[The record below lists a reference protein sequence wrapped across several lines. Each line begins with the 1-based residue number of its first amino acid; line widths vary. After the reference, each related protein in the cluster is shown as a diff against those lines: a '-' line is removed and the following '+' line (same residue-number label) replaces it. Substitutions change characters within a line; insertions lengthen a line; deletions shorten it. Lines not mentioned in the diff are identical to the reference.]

1 MAEVP
6 DRLSRRGGKSLHP
19 APHPRTHS
27 SVILVNAVVAGLGG
41 LYVTTQSALLT
52 IVAATLVAV
61 LGVCSAASHRG

>member
-1 MAEVP
+1 M
-6 DRLSRRGGKSLHP
+6 
-19 APHPRTHS
+19 
-27 SVILVNAVVAGLGG
+27 NAVVAGLGG